1 MSPAAANSLRSPP
14 LDRYQ
19 EQSFQQLCLLWRIR
33 DQFWPDIDEP
43 AARQAFTLAWAEY
56 GEAILAQHNVYP
68 GDYIMARAKVWIAG
82 VDSPQFLKK
91 LEVWL
96 GAPDAK
102 GTDERDIP
110 KLFTYPT
117 AGPGTHA
124 AVIRGIPSFS
134 A

>member
-1 MSPAAANSLRSPP
+1 LNPEEVKEGVSPAAANSLRSPP

-96 GAPDAK
+96 GAPVQGQRCAVV
-102 GTDERDIP
+102 DER
-110 KLFTYPT
+110 
-117 AGPGTHA
+117 PGEESWRA
-124 AVIRGIPSFS
+124 WWQA
-134 A
+134 